1 MNEPLQ
7 NSLVRSYIPENGK
20 KKTWELYF
28 THSWVGNALANPE
41 NSKNREKPL
50 KFVYRKS
57 LDNIEL
63 LPFDHCSVCAG
74 TLMFDISACEIDNL
88 TLTLW

>member
-1 MNEPLQ
+1 MEKA
-7 NSLVRSYIPENGK
+7 R
-20 KKTWELYF
+20 
-28 THSWVGNALANPE
+28 VGNALANPE

-63 LPFDHCSVCAG
+63 LPFDHCSFVH
-74 TLMFDISACEIDNL
+74 L
-88 TLTLW
+88 